1 MKKKEQ
7 KRLAKKILEEYGEH
21 PDWYTEADV
30 SYASRLL
37 NQIRQNKIVKKLMKQ
52 MRQLNK
58 SQETQEGSENTY

>member
-7 KRLAKKILEEYGEH
+7 KRLAKKILEEYEEH

-30 SYASRLL
+30 SYATRLL
-37 NQIRQNKIVKKLMKQ
+37 NQIRQNKIVKKLIKQ
-52 MRQLNK
+52 MSQMNK